1 MLSVGFIILFFRCFS
16 FIHRRMSLSYFNA
29 STARIISRASTFL
42 LLIIS
47 YDVFTSPLSL
57 SRLYD
62 ELFCVGALPAPLHGS
77 GALLLVCAIVS
88 LLYLFAIRP
97 IAGGFVRFIIRSAK
111 SRSEIYMSPVRS
123 TLAILLFCYCT
134 TVKAVC
140 PHCAGTVH
148 GCRFDDD
155 PSFCPYVEGVAKN
168 VATAAA
174 GTGVIILGRML
185 PHS

>member
-1 MLSVGFIILFFRCFS
+1 
-16 FIHRRMSLSYFNA
+16 MSLSYFNA

-88 LLYLFAIRP
+88 LLYLFAFRPVFLPIR
-97 IAGGFVRFIIRSAK
+97 ARRGQ
-111 SRSEIYMSPVRS
+111 
-123 TLAILLFCYCT
+123 
-134 TVKAVC
+134 
-140 PHCAGTVH
+140 
-148 GCRFDDD
+148 
-155 PSFCPYVEGVAKN
+155 
-168 VATAAA
+168 
-174 GTGVIILGRML
+174 
-185 PHS
+185 